1 VCLVVSPRH
10 EKVARQELTF
20 ASSISG
26 KTGGLSER
34 ESPPLSGPLLC
45 ENTAGGARVGHVGG
59 RDGRGHGREG
69 RAEAGAGALT
79 GACGGGFGPG
89 GRHGREK
96 GE

>member
-1 VCLVVSPRH
+1 
-10 EKVARQELTF
+10 VARQELTF